1 MNKKGLLVVLFFGVI
16 MVTSGFG
23 LHSIVPDSP
32 LDGSTTSTVT
42 GTPADNFPDEQRAQF
57 CGSSI
62 AKSTDYIQEF
72 SIPTV
77 CTNPLAIVTD
87 YDGNVWFAQTNT
99 GNLAKFDPITESFTE
114 YQNDFWPQ
122 GGRSM
127 MWGADYAPD
136 DSVWFTDD
144 SYDSLWKF
152 SIADGQYT
160 RVSYPTSGDSLPQ
173 KLLIDGSQII
183 VNDFTGNKITFL
195 NPTLDDE
202 NINYLSIPSLLNNS
216 VTSAFTLDVDDNV
229 WYTNWI
235 FQQGGVLI
243 KFKQNEYREHVALSG
258 QEFLLLSNYID
269 VYPLPLELVTPNGIT
284 ISDDSTI
291 WLADTTSSYFFN
303 FDPATAQYIQY
314 VTSDPLPSTYGN
326 LTGIIKSTALSR
338 PYWIESDPLGR
349 IIFNEQTGNNIS
361 VMDPKTQSL
370 VEYQIPSKN
379 PGWGDCDIGT
389 GIPLADCGI
398 AQVFDFAVDGEK
410 IWFTEWAEN
419 NIGVVDTSVPLPL
432 EVLIPSDST
441 IVLANGTS
449 QNLNF
454 IMSLQPP
461 HDLLDVSLIA
471 SSTHDFLDVSIV
483 DASGVSLSSSPNTSL
498 IDSGEI
504 LQLTADIPAQIFVIV
519 AASEDALS
527 GTYKILLGAQSS
539 DIAVSKYLTVHIP

>member
-1 MNKKGLLVVLFFGVI
+1 MKKKGLFVVLFFGVI

-32 LDGSTTSTVT
+32 LDGSTSTVT

-57 CGSSI
+57 CGSST

-114 YQNDFWPQ
+114 YENDFWPQ

-152 SIADGQYT
+152 SVADGQYA
-160 RVSYPTSGDSLPQ
+160 RVSYPVSGADSLPQ

-195 NPTLDDE
+195 NPTLEDE
-202 NINYLSIPSLLNNS
+202 NISYLSIPSLLNNS
-216 VTSAFTLDVDDNV
+216 VTSTFTLDVDDNV

-243 KFKQNEYREHVALSG
+243 KFKQNEYREHVAISG

-269 VYPLPLELVTPNGIT
+269 VYPLPRELATPNGIT
-284 ISDDSTI
+284 ISDDNTI
-291 WLADTTSSYFFN
+291 WMADTTSSYFFN

-326 LTGIIKSTALSR
+326 LTGIIKSPVSR

-398 AQVFDFAVDGEK
+398 AQVFDFTVDDKK

-419 NIGVVDTSVPLPL
+419 NIGVVDTSVPLPF
-432 EVLIPSDST
+432 EVLIPSDDT

-449 QNLNF
+449 QNISF

-471 SSTHDFLDVSIV
+471 SSTHDFLDVGIV
-483 DASGVSLSSSPNTSL
+483 DASGVNLSDSSTDL
-498 IDSGEI
+498 VDSAVT
-504 LQLTADIPAQIFVIV
+504 LQLTVGVPAQIFVTV
-519 AASEDALS
+519 AASEDALP
-527 GTYKILLGAQSS
+527 GTYKILLGGQSS